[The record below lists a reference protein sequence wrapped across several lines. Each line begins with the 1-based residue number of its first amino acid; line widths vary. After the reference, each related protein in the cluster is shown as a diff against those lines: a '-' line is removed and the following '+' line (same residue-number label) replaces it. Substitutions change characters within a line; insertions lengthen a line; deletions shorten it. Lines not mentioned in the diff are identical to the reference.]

1 MAGHDAG
8 QAQPPKRKLD
18 VAAARSSAHASELV
32 PQRKLDDGV
41 EDNAATSSAPAPAS
55 EATPRDVDLF
65 TVEAGDAI
73 LGFKNATTCGRLAVE
88 LRPLGKGERIFLKIG
103 ETEADCRFSVECYG
117 FMRQLGMPSVN
128 ATVTHATFS
137 LEWWTDYA
145 HATDP
150 SEKKCWAAPLLR
162 KMARSAAKTVPVF
175 LASEFAGRRL
185 MYVPADEPCLQTEAF
200 GRSLTQALLFSKRVG
215 AKDLGPFNMMLNTT
229 GHVLQVD
236 INAAD
241 AAQLARFNKKGLQT
255 SHKFDS
261 RFWKH
266 AMEFTRAH
274 PTEVAAFLREML
286 RVVPLAAGVKTD
298 LFSLETITALAN
310 GDSES
315 FMRLW

>member
-1 MAGHDAG
+1 
-8 QAQPPKRKLD
+8 
-18 VAAARSSAHASELV
+18 
-32 PQRKLDDGV
+32 
-41 EDNAATSSAPAPAS
+41 
-55 EATPRDVDLF
+55 
-65 TVEAGDAI
+65 
-73 LGFKNATTCGRLAVE
+73 
-88 LRPLGKGERIFLKIG
+88 
-103 ETEADCRFSVECYG
+103 
-117 FMRQLGMPSVN
+117 
-128 ATVTHATFS
+128 
-137 LEWWTDYA
+137 
-145 HATDP
+145 
-150 SEKKCWAAPLLR
+150 
-162 KMARSAAKTVPVF
+162 
-175 LASEFAGRRL
+175 
-185 MYVPADEPCLQTEAF
+185 
-200 GRSLTQALLFSKRVG
+200 
-215 AKDLGPFNMMLNTT
+215 MMLNTT

-310 GDSES
+310 CDSES